1 MVATSER
8 KHIARE
14 LPPVGTT
21 LTAKCKGKSYT
32 AQIVKVK
39 EFPVGR
45 GVKYGNHIF
54 TSLSAAAKAVTHYQ
68 ISGWAFWHSSQT
80 SGRRPHPRPSN

>member
-8 KHIARE
+8 KPYE

-21 LTAKCKGKSYT
+21 LTHKYKGRPHT
-32 AQIVKVK
+32 AQIVKV
-39 EFPVGR
+39 EALPAR
-45 GVKYGNHIF
+45 RAVKYRNQIF
-54 TSLSAAAKAVTHYQ
+54 TSLSAAAKAVTHYNNN
-68 ISGWAFWHSSQT
+68 GWTFWRWSQT